1 MSKRI
6 FTYFL
11 TPIPTSFLPNWPW
24 TRDSLMTVRR
34 SVCFKRGESGRVGYL
49 AEDLKLGFSVSDAKR
64 NESLLKR
71 RMWFASACQGSRS
84 KWKAETD
91 VKLRLKDFCPLD
103 PSLRKS
109 LANLDGKDFQRRERS
124 KMAVGK
130 MTAVEENGDRK
141 YRLLFKEFQ

>member
-1 MSKRI
+1 M
-6 FTYFL
+6 
-11 TPIPTSFLPNWPW
+11 
-24 TRDSLMTVRR
+24 
-34 SVCFKRGESGRVGYL
+34 
-49 AEDLKLGFSVSDAKR
+49 
-64 NESLLKR
+64 
-71 RMWFASACQGSRS
+71 
-84 KWKAETD
+84 
-91 VKLRLKDFCPLD
+91 D